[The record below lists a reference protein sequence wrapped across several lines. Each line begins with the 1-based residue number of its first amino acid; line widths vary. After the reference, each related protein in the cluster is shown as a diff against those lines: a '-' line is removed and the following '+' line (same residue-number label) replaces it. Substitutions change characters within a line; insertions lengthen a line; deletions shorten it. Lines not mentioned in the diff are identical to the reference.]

1 MKKETQLISFTDR
14 LFSLRKEYLD
24 LTYKI
29 VSILVIPVV
38 AVTLLRIINI
48 GWQNDMFLHIF
59 TAIFIVFV
67 RVFRKKIAHKFKLY
81 SLIILVLMISFAG
94 LLSTGLSSGAGRI
107 MLMSITILATLFGG
121 RRVGITTAAI
131 SIIILLTS
139 MILITTKTVSINFD
153 INMYNLSWTSWL
165 SSIFTFIIL
174 LTPII
179 YTTERIHKN
188 LEDDIIELKDKSIR
202 LKLLNREIANQKN
215 ELSTLLDAANKV
227 AIITACDDKPFP
239 IVTDFSAGAENML
252 GFSRK
257 EAIGRPVTDFHTQD
271 MKTLLPRI
279 IEKMKQGSPG
289 LTGEVMM
296 VRKNGE
302 SFPTLFNCYPVK
314 YDNEEISHYIA
325 VAMDIS
331 EQKKHEEARLKLMKL
346 DSVGVLAGGIAHD
359 FNNLLAGILGS
370 LELAKFLMGEEK
382 SEIKDSIDIAA
393 KGAIRA
399 TDLTQKLLTFS
410 QGGAPVKET
419 HDVGIIIKE
428 TVEFVTHG
436 SPLEID
442 LRIDSNL
449 GNAEIDK
456 GQICQVIENL
466 VINAEQ
472 ELGNKGKLTITAF
485 NRNIDTTN
493 NYDLP
498 AGDYINIQIL
508 DNGNGIP
515 SENLS
520 RIFDPYFTTKTKGN
534 GLGLAVVHS
543 IINQHKGI
551 ITVDSVVGEGT
562 QFSILLPIS
571 DKEIENEK
579 PKSSSNTV
587 VDKSKYR
594 ILIMDDDNIVR
605 TIVQKMLGEFGYSS
619 DGASNGDEAVKKYSE
634 EPFDLVIIDLTIPGG
649 MGGVEALNEL
659 KKIDPDVKAVV
670 ASGYSNDPVMS
681 KYEKYGFLG
690 RLVKPFLMEDLEEL
704 IKESIL

>member
-1 MKKETQLISFTDR
+1 MKKETKLISFTDR

-24 LTYKI
+24 LTYRI

-38 AVTLLRIINI
+38 AITLLRIIDI
-48 GWQNDMFLHIF
+48 GWQNDMYLHIF
-59 TAIFIVFV
+59 TALFIVFV
-67 RVFRKKIAHKFKLY
+67 RIFRKKIAHKFKLY
-81 SLIILVLMISFAG
+81 SLIILVLMVSFAG
-94 LLSTGLSSGAGRI
+94 LLSTGLSSGSGKI
-107 MLMSITILATLFGG
+107 MLMSISILATIFGG
-121 RRVGITTAAI
+121 KRIGIATATL
-131 SIIILLTS
+131 SIL
-139 MILITTKTVSINFD
+139 ILITSMFLISTKTVIINID
-153 INMYNLSWTSWL
+153 MNAYNLSWTSWI

-179 YTTERIHKN
+179 YTADMIQQN
-188 LEDDIIELKDKSIR
+188 LEDDIVELKDKSVR
-202 LKLLNREIANQKN
+202 LKLLNREISNQKN
-215 ELSTLLDAANKV
+215 ELSTLLNAANKV

-239 IVTDFSAGAENML
+239 RVTDFSTGAENML

-271 MKTLLPRI
+271 LKTTLPRI
-279 IEKMKQGSPG
+279 IEEMKNGKPG

-296 VRKNGE
+296 VRKSGE
-302 SFPTLFNCYPVK
+302 VFPTLFNCYPVK
-314 YDNEEISHYIA
+314 YDHEEISHYIA

-393 KGAIRA
+393 KGAMRA

-410 QGGAPVKET
+410 RGGAPVKET
-419 HDVGIIIKE
+419 HDVGVIIKE

-442 LRIDSNL
+442 LRIDNNL

-485 NRNIDTTN
+485 NRSIDTIN

-498 AGDYINIQIL
+498 AGDYINIQII
-508 DNGNGIP
+508 DNGRGIP
-515 SENLS
+515 AENIS

-543 IINQHKGI
+543 IISHHKGT
-551 ITVDSVVGEGT
+551 ITVDSSVGKGT
-562 QFSILLPIS
+562 QFSILIPTS
-571 DKEIENEK
+571 KKEIEIEDHENRPNK
-579 PKSSSNTV
+579 I
-587 VDKSKYR
+587 VDKSKCR

-619 DGASNGDEAVKKYSE
+619 DGASNGDEAVKKYTE
-634 EPFDLVIIDLTIPGG
+634 EPFDLVIVDLTIPGG

-659 KKIDPDVKAVV
+659 KKIDPDVKAIV

-681 KYEKYGFLG
+681 KYEEYGFSG